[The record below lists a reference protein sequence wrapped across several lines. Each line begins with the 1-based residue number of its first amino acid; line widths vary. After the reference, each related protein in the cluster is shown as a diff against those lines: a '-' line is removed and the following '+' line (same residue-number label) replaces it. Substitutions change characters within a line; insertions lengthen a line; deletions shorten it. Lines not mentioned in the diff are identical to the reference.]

1 MKRLTTSSIVVG
13 AGAGNGCA
21 TGADCA
27 SAGCEAG
34 ADAAVGCD
42 DCDPR
47 DASGA
52 DAGAGD
58 CVFAA
63 CCAAALSDTSNAA
76 VTIQF
81 VERMTL
87 SPGLNDPNRFFL
99 LQHPNQTSPATSS
112 TPAGTSREP
121 LPLSRP
127 AGCTEEPA

>member
-13 AGAGNGCA
+13 AVAGNGCA

-34 ADAAVGCD
+34 AAVCCD

-58 CVFAA
+58 GEFAA

-81 VERMTL
+81 VVRMTL

-99 LQHPNQTSPATSS
+99 LQHQIHLAKPDFPRN
-112 TPAGTSREP
+112 
-121 LPLSRP
+121 L
-127 AGCTEEPA
+127 